1 MLTHRCRRE
10 QFCQRGKL
18 TLVST
23 LFSVHHTPNQAGS
36 SRMLLSEGA
45 TVSSG
50 ATRESHY
57 WPWSPTTLIS
67 HPNPQ
72 PQKTFSQKPGPPKP
86 AVITGRAEDWPCV
99 KVLSG
104 QKHAAFLHNHIP
116 RVSNI
121 KNAARW
127 LQLKEVIQLVMKS
140 ERNSAVQK

>member
-1 MLTHRCRRE
+1 MVSQWVNSIMTTSRDSSAGLGVFGQSSAACFRGSMLTHRCRRE

-72 PQKTFSQKPGPPKP
+72 PKNIFTKAGSTKACSDYRPSRGLVLCESAPWTKAHSFSP
-86 AVITGRAEDWPCV
+86 
-99 KVLSG
+99 
-104 QKHAAFLHNHIP
+104 
-116 RVSNI
+116 
-121 KNAARW
+121 
-127 LQLKEVIQLVMKS
+127 
-140 ERNSAVQK
+140 